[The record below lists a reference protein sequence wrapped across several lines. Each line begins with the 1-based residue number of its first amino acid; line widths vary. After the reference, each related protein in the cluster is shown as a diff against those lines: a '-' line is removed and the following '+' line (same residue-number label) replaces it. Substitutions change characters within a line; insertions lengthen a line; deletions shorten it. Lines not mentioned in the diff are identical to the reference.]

1 MEHKYCALIVD
12 GNLEH
17 RARLK
22 LAMRAASLFP
32 TVHVANSLQEAER
45 RLSEE
50 PIDIVFIAMRENED
64 VINRF
69 IHRLKQEPAGR
80 DAAYVL
86 LLEGRRR
93 SVEIVRTLVD
103 GADAILLEPYS
114 VESLQTISQ
123 IAAKMKTE
131 RLQERV
137 HATLLLVR
145 MQGALR
151 LLVREIAAQLNRVAR
166 LEKSGASGSVSR
178 GVLQEMCSV
187 LGELDQETLSLY
199 FEVLLEVFPELP
211 ATHYSVHVGTY
222 QGVSQRVR
230 RHCSVRAI
238 ETVKKALVA

>member
-22 LAMRAASLFP
+22 LAMRATSFFP
-32 TVHVANSLQEAER
+32 TVHVANSLQEAEL

-50 PIDIVFIAMRENED
+50 PIDIVFIAMREDGD
-64 VINRF
+64 VINSF
-69 IHRLKQEPAGR
+69 IHRSKQEPAGR

-86 LLEGRRR
+86 LLEGRR
-93 SVEIVRTLVD
+93 SSIEIARTLVD

-123 IAAKMKTE
+123 IAEKMKTE
-131 RLQERV
+131 RLRAHVQ
-137 HATLLLVR
+137 ATLLLVR

-151 LLVREIAAQLNRVAR
+151 LLVREIAAQLGQVAR

-187 LGELDQETLSLY
+187 LGELDPETRSLY
-199 FEVLLEVFPELP
+199 FEVLLEIFPELP
-211 ATHYSVHVGTY
+211 ATHNSVHVGTY
-222 QGVSQRVR
+222 QGVSHRVR
-230 RHCSVRAI
+230 RHSSVRAI